1 MSVSA
6 NDHHNS
12 DPGSVR
18 VYSLMLMF
26 CRVYKVIYPLGMVMR
41 LTIEGADTMTGT
53 RVRVLL

>member
-6 NDHHNS
+6 NYHQNS

-26 CRVYKVIYPLGMVMR
+26 CWVYKVIYPLGMVMR
-41 LTIEGADTMTGT
+41 LTIEGAYTMTGT
-53 RVRVLL
+53 WVRVLL